1 MTSNTCDKY
10 DQIGRKTYVV
20 SESVRIKMLT
30 TTGEDL
36 YFLTTMV
43 MACTVDLRL
52 QVRDLDIVYKEIA
65 MMQITKLAAILVHQ
79 SATVAAPLVSLVWV
93 LVALVQAS
101 VKSVHAQAQPST
113 RPHATT

>member
-65 MMQITKLAAILVHQ
+65 MMQITKLAATARRRLRHCFREESSRIHFIGKYR
-79 SATVAAPLVSLVWV
+79 S
-93 LVALVQAS
+93 
-101 VKSVHAQAQPST
+101 
-113 RPHATT
+113 